1 MKRIFL
7 MIISAV
13 MAFESFAGTPAEDLV
28 GRHADVKGAR
38 HIEVRGA
45 RMKFARPILKRFPI
59 GPLADSVTE
68 VTVLDVDRTSPE
80 SKERFLG
87 DLALTLR
94 QYRYSGKSDTP
105 NGLVDVYVH
114 LYSDSIVD
122 ELVIFNPESNVLNIL
137 DGRFS
142 VEDLIE
148 LSSSNDK

>member
-1 MKRIFL
+1 MRRFFL
-7 MIISAV
+7 LVLAAV
-13 MAFESFAGTPAEDLV
+13 MAFEAFAGTPAEELV
-28 GRHADVKGAR
+28 ARHAEVKGAR
-38 HIEVRGA
+38 SIEVRGA
-45 RMKFARPILKRFPI
+45 KMKFARPILKRFPI
-59 GPLADSVTE
+59 GPLADYVTE

-122 ELVIFNPESNVLNIL
+122 ELVIFNPESNVLNII

-142 VEDLIE
+142 VEDLIK

>member
-1 MKRIFL
+1 MRRFFL
-7 MIISAV
+7 LVLAAV

-38 HIEVRGA
+38 HIDVRGA

-68 VTVLDVDRTSPE
+68 VTVLDVDKTSPE

-137 DGRFS
+137 DGKFS
-142 VEDLIE
+142 VEDLIR

>member
-1 MKRIFL
+1 

-13 MAFESFAGTPAEDLV
+13 MAFDSFAGTPAEDLA

-45 RMKFARPILKRFPI
+45 KMKFARPILKRFPI

-68 VTVLDVDRTSPE
+68 VTILDLDKTSPKD
-80 SKERFLG
+80 KERFLG
-87 DLALTLR
+87 DLALTLK

-105 NGLVDVYVH
+105 NGQVDVYVH

-137 DGRFS
+137 DGKFS
-142 VEDLIE
+142 VEDLIR
-148 LSSSNDK
+148 LGSSNDK